1 MMDTAK
7 DFEEVRASMLRQVDK
22 EIMGLKHYL
31 ENLNEEDLVNNPDGT
46 GEACE
51 KIVYAS
57 EGLKKLS
64 TILNFIDCWEENG
77 DIPQLSQKVSFEKED
92 D

>member
-1 MMDTAK
+1 MKTAK
-7 DFEEVRASMLRQVDK
+7 DFEEVRISLCNQVNK
-22 EIMGLKHYL
+22 EIAELKEYFSGIDID
-31 ENLNEEDLVNNPDGT
+31 EIKTDPEKT

-64 TILNFIDCWEENG
+64 CVLGFVDCWEENG
-77 DIPQLSQKVSFEKED
+77 DIPQLSRTASFSSKE
-92 D
+92 